1 MSKGPNE
8 AVPLLVKERI
18 PPGTP
23 PRTHRLPENGLK
35 KNDTTDFP
43 VIPSKSSPPV
53 FSKPMDSK
61 IKDARLEEMIFLCN
75 PYFLVS
81 WREMR
86 STKENFNPE
95 HSSIVIERRKS
106 EDIDSPQTPPDAT
119 IPSHSAIGGKSNS
132 SSKKNGKRPPKNLL
146 FKSVSEGDVEMLKQ
160 LLEEAKDSSRFYTRK
175 SAQDFFMHKLT
186 SKDTGKT
193 CLMKALLNINEYTT
207 DVVHILLSFAEEN
220 GFLDRFI
227 NAEYTEE
234 NYKGQTALNIAIER
248 RQFDIVKYLIEKG
261 AKINVRAKGCF
272 FNPKNKHEGFYF
284 GETPLAL
291 AACTNQLDVV
301 QLLMENSETNVT
313 IQDSLGN
320 TVLHALVTVA
330 ENSEAQNAFIIR
342 MYDTILK
349 TCKNKSLESIVNN
362 EGLTPMQ
369 LAAKT
374 GKTEILHYI
383 LSREITDKEN
393 MVLSRK
399 FTDWAYGPVS
409 SSLYDLKD
417 IDSCSRNSVLEI
429 VVYNTNINNR
439 HELLA
444 LEPLHTLLQMKWK
457 KFARYMFFM
466 SFLLSFAYNIVLTL
480 VSYYRPRGD
489 QALYP
494 LSLAHEKGWLQITGQ
509 MFIIVCAT
517 YLMIKEGVVI
527 FLVKPSDL
535 RSVLS
540 DAWFHVL
547 FFIQAVLVILSVLF
561 YLFAV
566 KQYLAFLVLA
576 MTLGWA
582 NMLYYTRGFQSL
594 GIYSVMI
601 QKVILND
608 VLKFLFVYIL
618 FLFGF
623 GIGLASLIENCADED
638 ECSAYK
644 SFSNAI
650 VELFKLTIGLGD
662 LEIQRDSDHPVL
674 FLLLLIGYVI
684 LTFVLLLNMLI
695 ALMGETVEKVSK
707 ESEHIWRL
715 QRARTILEFEKSL
728 PMWLQSR
735 FQLGESCTVSKS
747 DTRTCLRINEVKWTE
762 WHNHVTCI
770 NEEPG
775 LTLVTGAADA
785 NLIGEDEPDSFDK
798 EQLEITIIIE
808 DEEEQ
813 LMETTV

>member
-1 MSKGPNE
+1 MSKLNLE
-8 AVPLLVKERI
+8 PLLTDALL
-18 PPGTP
+18 GS
-23 PRTHRLPENGLK
+23 
-35 KNDTTDFP
+35 DTTDFP
-43 VIPSKSSPPV
+43 VLNRTSCPV
-53 FSKPMDSK
+53 FSKPMDSN
-61 IKDARLEEMIFLCN
+61 IKPCD
-75 PYFLVS
+75 S
-81 WREMR
+81 
-86 STKENFNPE
+86 
-95 HSSIVIERRKS
+95 RKS
-106 EDIDSPQTPPDAT
+106 EDIDSPQTPREVTDYLKQYNNGPD
-119 IPSHSAIGGKSNS
+119 SLNL
-132 SSKKNGKRPPKNLL
+132 KKTSRRPPKNLL
-146 FKSVSEGDVEMLKQ
+146 FKAVSEGDVDSLNR
-160 LLEEAKDSSRFYTRK
+160 LLQEAIDSSSSYTLK
-175 SAQDFFMHKLT
+175 AAQDFFMYKLT

-193 CLMKALLNINEYTT
+193 CLMKALLNINDNTQEI
-207 DVVHILLSFAEEN
+207 VRILLAFAEEN
-220 GFLDRFI
+220 GFQDRFI

-248 RQFDIVKYLIEKG
+248 RQSDLVKCLIKKG
-261 AKINVRAKGCF
+261 ANINVRAQGRF
-272 FNPKNKHEGFYF
+272 FNPKRKHEGFYF

-291 AACTNQLDVV
+291 AACTNQPEVV
-301 QLLMENSETNVT
+301 QLLMENSQTNVT

-342 MYDTILK
+342 MYDTILR
-349 TCKNKSLESIVNN
+349 TCKNKSLESIENN

-383 LSREITDKEN
+383 LSREIKEKEN
-393 MVLSRK
+393 RVLSRK

-417 IDSCSRNSVLEI
+417 VDTCSRNSILEI
-429 VVYNTNINNR
+429 VVYNTSIDNR

-457 KFARYMFFM
+457 KFARYMFFL
-466 SFLLSFAYNIVLTL
+466 SFLLSFTYNVALTL
-480 VSYYRPRGD
+480 VSYYRPRGE

-494 LSLAHEKGWLQITGQ
+494 LSLTYDRGWLQLVGQ

-527 FLVKPSDL
+527 FLVRSSDL

-547 FFIQAVLVILSVLF
+547 FFIQAILVITSVF
-561 YLFAV
+561 CYLFGV
-566 KQYLAFLVLA
+566 KEYLAFLVLA
-576 MTLGWA
+576 MALGWA

-601 QKVILND
+601 QKVIMND

-623 GIGLASLIENCADED
+623 GVALASLIENCADGD

-644 SFSNAI
+644 SFSTAI

-662 LEIQRDSDHPVL
+662 LEIQHDSKYPVL
-674 FLLLLIGYVI
+674 FLLLLIAYVI

-695 ALMGETVEKVSK
+695 ALMGETVEKISK
-707 ESEHIWRL
+707 ESEHIWRI

-728 PMWLQSR
+728 PMWLKGK
-735 FQLGESCTVSKS
+735 FQLGESCTVSKN
-747 DTRTCLRINEVKWTE
+747 DNRACLRINEVKWTE

-775 LTLVTGAADA
+775 FEMYPGTSYA
-785 NLIGEDEPDSFDK
+785 NLTTDDEADTYERDRPVTIDVRDSA
-798 EQLEITIIIE
+798 
-808 DEEEQ
+808 EES
-813 LMETTV
+813 METTV